1 MADDKLLSVDEALS
15 RVLAGATRLSGE
27 EDVPISKALGRTL
40 AKDLVSR
47 RTQPPIAVSA
57 MDGYALR
64 AADLTAPG
72 ARLKLVGESAA
83 GHGYPVALGTGE
95 AVRIFTGAP
104 VPDGADTILLQE
116 DATVDAAGV
125 GAASP
130 PPPGRHIR
138 ARGLDFRAGDAA
150 LLAGA
155 RLGPSELALAAAINH
170 PLLPVAR
177 RPRVALIASGDELVP
192 PGAEPGPAQIIA
204 CNGYAVAAIAESA
217 GAEAIDLGIFRDDIA
232 ELEKGLEEARKARAD
247 IVVTLGGASVG
258 DHDLLRPALARQGMT
273 LDFWRIAMRPGK
285 PLIHGTLGETRILG
299 LPGNPVAAFVCALVF
314 LAPLIRA
321 LQGDPNA
328 GADESEAAVA
338 GAPLKAN
345 KGRRDYMRATLTR
358 DAAGRLV
365 ATPQELQDSSLLT
378 ELVRSQA
385 LLIREAGAGAVE
397 AGSACRILRLP
408 GAFVTRTPA
417 KPPDA

>member
-1 MADDKLLSVDEALS
+1 MADEKLLSVDEALA
-15 RVLAGATRLSGE
+15 RVLSDVARLPGGD
-27 EDVPISKALGRTL
+27 DVPLSKALGRTL

-47 RTQPPIAVSA
+47 RTQPPVAVSA

-64 AADLTAPG
+64 AADLAAPG
-72 ARLKLVGESAA
+72 ARLRLAGESAA
-83 GHGYPVALGTGE
+83 GHGHGAPLAPGE

-104 VPDGADTILLQE
+104 VPEGADTILLQE

-130 PPPGRHIR
+130 PPAGRHIR
-138 ARGLDFRAGDAA
+138 PRGLDFREGDAA
-150 LLAGA
+150 LFSGT

-170 PLLPVAR
+170 AVLPVAR

-192 PGAEPGPAQIIA
+192 PGAEPGPSQIVA
-204 CNGYAVAAIAESA
+204 CNGYAVAAIAETA
-217 GAEAIDLGIFRDDIA
+217 GAEFVDLGIFRDDIA
-232 ELEKGLEEARKARAD
+232 ELEKGLAAARAAQAD
-247 IVVTLGGASVG
+247 VLVTLGGASVG

-285 PLIHGTLGETRILG
+285 PLIHGRLGETRILG
-299 LPGNPVAAFVCALVF
+299 LPGNPVAAIVCALVF
-314 LAPLIRA
+314 LAPLLRA
-321 LQGDPNA
+321 LQGDPRA

-345 KGRRDYMRATLTR
+345 KGRRDYMRATLAR
-358 DAAGRLV
+358 DAEGRLV
-365 ATPQELQDSSLLT
+365 ATPQALQDSSLLT

-385 LLIREAGAGAVE
+385 LLIREAGEPAVE
-397 AGSACRILRLP
+397 AGGACRILRLP
-408 GAFVTRTPA
+408 GAFIART
-417 KPPDA
+417 